1 MEALVFFFQSKEL
14 ALTYKNLWVTIS
26 LSLLKKGQSEN
37 SIKCRNFILQNAKKQ
52 ILLSQSAATEVSFKW
67 SHCRISSTDSEV
79 GTTLQDSILNHSGI
93 ERVKTNNF
101 RLPKNEKKEGL
112 KN

>member
-1 MEALVFFFQSKEL
+1 METLVFFFQSKEL
-14 ALTYKNLWVTIS
+14 ALTYTNLWVTIS
-26 LSLLKKGQSEN
+26 PSLLKKGQSEN

-52 ILLSQSAATEVSFKW
+52 ILLSVATEVSFEW
-67 SHCRISSTDSEV
+67 LHCRISSTDSEV

-93 ERVKTNNF
+93 ERVKTNNL

>member
-1 MEALVFFFQSKEL
+1 MLPQRFH
-14 ALTYKNLWVTIS
+14 
-26 LSLLKKGQSEN
+26 LSGHTAGFLP
-37 SIKCRNFILQNAKKQ
+37 
-52 ILLSQSAATEVSFKW
+52 
-67 SHCRISSTDSEV
+67 DSEV

>member
-1 MEALVFFFQSKEL
+1 METLETFQSKEL
-14 ALTYKNLWVTIS
+14 ALTYTNLWVTIS

-52 ILLSQSAATEVSFKW
+52 ILLSQSAATEVSVEW
-67 SHCRISSTDSEV
+67 SHSRISSTDSEV